1 VQGFECLKT
10 ESDSSLHELRKLIR
24 KLRYL
29 CEFFA
34 SLYPENKITSLLSD
48 LKQVQ
53 NLLGLEHDLSI
64 QISHWNAFQ
73 EQHKNKTDALI
84 IKSMVANLNTNKQK
98 IIQEFSVLF
107 TEFSS
112 IKNQKMVDNL
122 FN

>member
-29 CEFFA
+29 CEFFT

-73 EQHKNKTDALI
+73 EQHKTKTDALI
-84 IKSMVANLNTNKQK
+84 ITSMVANLNANKQN

>member
-1 VQGFECLKT
+1 LKT